1 MMTFSKLP
9 LLLTAS
15 ALALSGCV
23 EAISESA
30 VRDNTPRG
38 QPPIV
43 AIGQDTGRDG
53 GSLSRLEAAIY
64 IDPDGCHI
72 WMIDDGL
79 EGYWSRRLDP
89 RSGLPVCTQPAPPGS
104 IVGDY
109 SSGSPGID
117 DRVPRIRN

>member
-1 MMTFSKLP
+1 MTFFKLP
-9 LLLTAS
+9 LLMAVP
-15 ALALSGCV
+15 LALMGCV
-23 EAISESA
+23 EG
-30 VRDNTPRG
+30 VRTARPGPNG
-38 QPPIV
+38 EPPVI
-43 AIGQDTGRDG
+43 AIGQDTGRDS

-89 RSGLPVCTQPAPPGS
+89 RSGLPVCTAVAPPNS

-109 SSGSPGID
+109 SSGSPGLPDFIPTV
-117 DRVPRIRN
+117 R